1 MQTEY
6 TTIKISQ
13 ATKER
18 LLDRGTMRDTYEAV
32 LTKILDELE
41 ELEEQ
46 GHKSS
51 AKSHPED
58 EPPHQLQH
66 ER

>member
-32 LTKILDELE
+32 LTKILDKLE

-46 GHKSS
+46 ELKSS
-51 AKSHPED
+51 AKSHPKD
-58 EPPHQLQH
+58 ESSAPALA
-66 ER
+66 

>member
-18 LLDRGTMRDTYEAV
+18 LLDRGTMRDSYETLLV
-32 LTKILDELE
+32 KILDRLDEIEEKELRNSN
-41 ELEEQ
+41 
-46 GHKSS
+46 KDPSKVS
-51 AKSHPED
+51 VAA
-58 EPPHQLQH
+58 
-66 ER
+66 

>member
-18 LLDRGTMRDTYEAV
+18 LLDRGTMRDSYETLLV
-32 LTKILDELE
+32 KILDRMDEIEEE
-41 ELEEQ
+41 ELRNNN
-46 GHKSS
+46 KDPRRVPV
-51 AKSHPED
+51 AA
-58 EPPHQLQH
+58 
-66 ER
+66 